1 MAKEKKLHRFTNS
14 RSFLPLEIKK
24 QLLKDLEHPTTRGFS
39 LSQLINHRP
48 DLYKDNYKVSIRK
61 FITRLRKKK
70 AEHPG
75 RYWELVVNLKNLE
88 EEEQEEEK
96 APNEDSPRS
105 TLSDSTTESEGSSDF
120 FPRGKKGK
128 IDSTTESE
136 GSSDFFPR
144 GKKGKIMSSRK
155 KMKTNISSIASPS
168 PVKKLVFDDDEIED
182 EGNSS
187 SANFSVKRHKCIAL
201 LLLKI
206 LLFAPIS

>member
-1 MAKEKKLHRFTNS
+1 M
-14 RSFLPLEIKK
+14 
-24 QLLKDLEHPTTRGFS
+24 
-39 LSQLINHRP
+39 
-48 DLYKDNYKVSIRK
+48 
-61 FITRLRKKK
+61 
-70 AEHPG
+70 
-75 RYWELVVNLKNLE
+75 
-88 EEEQEEEK
+88 EEQEEEK

-105 TLSDSTTESEGSSDF
+105 TLS
-120 FPRGKKGK
+120 
-128 IDSTTESE
+128 DSTTESE

-206 LLFAPIS
+206 ILFAPISSSQ